1 LPPPRPAPYAAA
13 TKTGVTADT
22 VGAGDTF
29 QAALL
34 TFLSE
39 RQLDTP
45 EGLAT
50 LSRELLDE
58 MLSFAVGAAALTCT
72 KVGPDLP
79 YRHQLG

>member
-1 LPPPRPAPYAAA
+1 
-13 TKTGVTADT
+13 
-22 VGAGDTF
+22 
-29 QAALL
+29 L

>member
-1 LPPPRPAPYAAA
+1 WRRRQKSSTP
-13 TKTGVTADT
+13 ADT
-22 VGAGDTF
+22 VGAGAPF

-50 LSRELLDE
+50 LSKELLDE
-58 MLSFAVGAAALTCT
+58 MLNFAVAAAALTCT

>member
-1 LPPPRPAPYAAA
+1 M
-13 TKTGVTADT
+13 TADT